1 MHLLASPCLVVCSRV
16 TTREPM
22 NEFLGALATLQKE
35 TVRFVMRV
43 RLRGTT
49 RLPLDDLHEI

>member
-1 MHLLASPCLVVCSRV
+1 
-16 TTREPM
+16 M